1 MARVPGTGPEG
12 LLDEILISDLEENLA
27 DDPYGTAIYA
37 IRNVIHRALA
47 RSGSMNEAEKN
58 YLVDIEE
65 LVRQKDNA
73 A

>member
-12 LLDEILISDLEENLA
+12 LLDEILIDPLEENLA

-37 IRNVIHRALA
+37 IRNVIHRACKRDGQMNDTELKTLLA
-47 RSGSMNEAEKN
+47 
-58 YLVDIEE
+58 IEE
-65 LVRQKDNA
+65 LVRQRDNA